1 MWEILALIGGEPE
14 MPAKKPLE
22 LQSGHD
28 TLDEKNQRFSEENRM
43 KSERNLPSSAPQELK
58 KHPEAKA
65 AWKRLMR
72 EFNAIDGRIVTAQDR
87 DLVLG
92 LCMSIQ
98 EEAQLV
104 EMRVSAFKLW
114 QELQTAAGGFEDLV
128 EFLGEEEGL
137 GRSAEK
143 ELYKEALEWVNRVQ
157 AAYKTVLDLDSR
169 LDRKRA
175 MIRDY
180 LEKLYLTPRS
190 RAGVAAP
197 VKDTPDK
204 EIDPME
210 ALLATPVAQFAVLA
224 NAGGKRAV

>member
-1 MWEILALIGGEPE
+1 

-22 LQSGHD
+22 LQVGHD
-28 TLDEKNQRFSEENRM
+28 TEDEKNQRFSEENRM
-43 KSERNLPSSAPQELK
+43 KSERNLPASAPQELK

-87 DLVLG
+87 DLLLG

-98 EEAQLV
+98 EESELV
-104 EMRVSAFKLW
+104 EMRVTALKLW
-114 QELQTAAGGFEDLV
+114 RDLQVTAQGFEELV
-128 EFLGEEEGL
+128 ERLSDEEDLSKGDE
-137 GRSAEK
+137 R
-143 ELYKEALEWVNRVQ
+143 ELYKDALDWVNRVQ

-197 VKDTPDK
+197 VKETPEK
-204 EIDPME
+204 NVDPME
-210 ALLATPVAQFAVLA
+210 ALLASPVGQFTMLA
-224 NAGGKRAV
+224 NGGKNAI